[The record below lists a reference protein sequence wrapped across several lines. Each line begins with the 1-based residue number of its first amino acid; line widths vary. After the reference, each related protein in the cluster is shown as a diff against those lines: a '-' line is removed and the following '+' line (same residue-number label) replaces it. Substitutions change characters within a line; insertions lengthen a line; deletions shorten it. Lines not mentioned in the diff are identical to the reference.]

1 MAEDRQYTQDYH
13 QSGGGYE
20 LAFSGV
26 IFSLVGLWID
36 RRLGTVPGFTIG
48 LAALGFFGAVAN
60 IYYRYNRDMD
70 RHADEARARAEGRAS
85 RREAG
90 S

>member
-1 MAEDRQYTQDYH
+1 MDADHRRWTQDYH

-26 IFSLVGLWID
+26 IFSLIGLWID
-36 RRLGTVPGFTIG
+36 RRLGTVPWFTVT

-60 IYYRYNRDMD
+60 IYYRYKRDMD
-70 RHADEARARAEGRAS
+70 RHDGKAQ
-85 RREAG
+85 AG
-90 S
+90 QVES

>member
-1 MAEDRQYTQDYH
+1 VDADHRRWTQDYH

-26 IFSLVGLWID
+26 IFSLIGLWID
-36 RRLGTVPGFTIG
+36 RRLGTVPWFTVT

-60 IYYRYNRDMD
+60 IYYRYMRDMD
-70 RHADEARARAEGRAS
+70 RHDEDARARGV
-85 RREAG
+85 G